1 MADKTLSAG
10 DPIET
15 RCTKCRK
22 KTNHIVIAMLDD
34 IPAKVKCNT
43 CDGEH
48 KYRPP
53 AKRKAPAV
61 RRSVDP
67 KLAEKKEWAKL
78 QPEIENQP
86 ATAYSMKA
94 ALKNGDIVKHPTFG
108 LGLVQ
113 DSIGLGKVEI
123 LFEDG
128 KKKMC
133 CK

>member
-1 MADKTLSAG
+1 MADKTLAAG

-22 KTNHIVIAMLDD
+22 ITNHIVIAMLDD
-34 IPAKVKCNT
+34 TPAKVKCNT
-43 CDGEH
+43 CEGEH
-48 KYRPP
+48 KYRVP

-61 RRSVDP
+61 RKPVDP

-86 ATAYSMKA
+86 AKKYSMSGSF
-94 ALKNGDIVKHPTFG
+94 NTGETVKHPAFG
-108 LGLVQ
+108 LGIVQ
-113 DSIGLGKVEI
+113 EPLGPGKIEI

-128 KKKMC
+128 KKKMR